1 MMNEKENDK
10 MGARKNVNIVI
21 IGASGKTGQLA
32 VQQALDAGH
41 NVTAFMRTPEKLKL
55 THERLTVVQGDG
67 TDSEAVNSA
76 IKGQEAVISCVGSN
90 SGLGKTTILREM
102 AGTVAEAM
110 ARNGV
115 DRIVYMASAGID
127 KEIPGMMG
135 KMTMK
140 LLGNVLEDHRHA
152 VEVYKSYDF
161 KWTIARPMGLTDKP
175 HTGRYEETTE
185 GIPSGSRSISR
196 ADVADFLV
204 RAVSDNRYIFQ
215 SVGLASKE

>member
-1 MMNEKENDK
+1 MINGKENEI

-21 IGASGKTGQLA
+21 IGASGKTGQLV

-41 NVTAFMRTPEKLKL
+41 KVTAFMRTPEKLTL
-55 THERLTVVQGDG
+55 AHERLTIVQGDA

-76 IKGQEAVISCVGSN
+76 VKGQDAVISCVGSN
-90 SGLGKTTILREM
+90 NGLGKTTILREM

-127 KEIPGMMG
+127 KEIPGMIG

-140 LLGNVLEDHRHA
+140 LLGNVLEDHRNA

-161 KWTIARPMGLTDKP
+161 RWTIARPMGLTDKP
-175 HTGRYEETTE
+175 YTGRYEETLE
-185 GIPSGSRSISR
+185 GIPSGSKSISR
-196 ADVADFLV
+196 ADVAEFLV
-204 RAVSDNRYIFQ
+204 RAVSDDQYIYQ

>member
-1 MMNEKENDK
+1 M
-10 MGARKNVNIVI
+10 NVNIVI

-32 VQQALDAGH
+32 VEQALDAGH
-41 NVTAFMRTPEKLKL
+41 KVTAFMRSPEKLAL
-55 THERLTVVQGDG
+55 THERLTIVQGDA
-67 TDSEAVNSA
+67 TDSEAVNTALS
-76 IKGQEAVISCVGSN
+76 GQDAVISCVGSN

-110 ARNGV
+110 VRNGV

-135 KMTMK
+135 KLTMK
-140 LLGNVLEDHRHA
+140 MLGNVLEDHRNA

-161 KWTIARPMGLTDKP
+161 RWTIARPMGLTDKP
-175 HTGRYEETTE
+175 HTGRYVETSE

-204 RAVSDNRYIFQ
+204 RAVSDDQYIYQ
-215 SVGLASKE
+215 SIGLASKE